1 MIAPSAPHFSRATFV
16 SVVIAHVAVAGAL
29 FAWSFHL
36 RPAEPPPLL
45 VTLMSAPPEPDVLPA
60 PLPVA
65 AEPVVRQEPKPQVQP
80 KPEPKVVT
88 PEPVRQPV
96 PETRPVEPEPAIEP
110 PPPPPV
116 EPPKPVADLPAP
128 AVPTPPQ
135 EVAAAVPAEAPR
147 APPPPPRPVPVAEP
161 PPEAPVATAAAESTA
176 QAWNADYLRNPKPA
190 YPSASRRL
198 GEHGTVLLR
207 VLVTA
212 AGEAAKV
219 ELKNSSGFARLD
231 DSAMEAVRGWR
242 FVPARLG
249 EKPVEAWV
257 VVPIKFSLKG

>member
-1 MIAPSAPHFSRATFV
+1 MNAPSAPPFSRSTFV
-16 SVVIAHVAVAGAL
+16 CVVTAHVAVAIAL
-29 FAWSFHL
+29 FMWSFHL
-36 RPAEPPPLL
+36 RPAEPPPLQ

-65 AEPVVRQEPKPQVQP
+65 SEPVVRQDPKPQVQP

-110 PPPPPV
+110 PPPPPI
-116 EPPKPVADLPAP
+116 EPPKPVAEIPTPPAP
-128 AVPTPPQ
+128 APQ
-135 EVAAAVPAEAPR
+135 PEVVAAAPAEVPR

-161 PPEAPVATAAAESTA
+161 PTQVTAPTDSEASS
-176 QAWNADYLRNPKPA
+176 QAWKADYLRNPKPV
-190 YPSASRRL
+190 YPSTSRRL
-198 GEHGTVLLR
+198 GERGVVLLR

-212 AGEAAKV
+212 AGDPAKV
-219 ELKNSSGFARLD
+219 DLKKTSGYARLD
-231 DSAMEAVRGWR
+231 ESAVEAVRNWK

-249 EKPVEAWV
+249 DKPVEAWV
-257 VVPIKFSLKG
+257 LVPIEFSLKG

>member
-1 MIAPSAPHFSRATFV
+1 MNAPSAPPFSRSTFV
-16 SVVIAHVAVAGAL
+16 GVVTAHVAVAIAL
-29 FAWSFHL
+29 FMWSFHL
-36 RPAEPPPLL
+36 RPAEPPPLQ

-65 AEPVVRQEPKPQVQP
+65 SEPVVRQDPKPQVQP

-110 PPPPPV
+110 PPPPPI
-116 EPPKPVADLPAP
+116 EPPKPVAEIPTPPAP
-128 AVPTPPQ
+128 APQ
-135 EVAAAVPAEAPR
+135 PEVVAAAPAEVPR

-161 PPEAPVATAAAESTA
+161 PTQVTAPTDSEASS
-176 QAWNADYLRNPKPA
+176 QAWKADYLRNPKPV
-190 YPSASRRL
+190 YPSTSRRL
-198 GEHGTVLLR
+198 GERGVVLLR

-212 AGEAAKV
+212 AGDPAKV
-219 ELKNSSGFARLD
+219 DLKKTSGYARLD
-231 DSAMEAVRGWR
+231 ESAVEAVRNWK

-249 EKPVEAWV
+249 DKPVEAWV
-257 VVPIKFSLKG
+257 LVPIEFSLKG